1 MRVRLSQSTAGL
13 SLYSGSMQMLGRLSL
28 WVGGVTTAYMGGAF
42 VKCWL
47 TSLLVGGVNADEP
60 TFAWSMYLC
69 QLEL

>member
-1 MRVRLSQSTAGL
+1 
-13 SLYSGSMQMLGRLSL
+13 MQMLGRLSL